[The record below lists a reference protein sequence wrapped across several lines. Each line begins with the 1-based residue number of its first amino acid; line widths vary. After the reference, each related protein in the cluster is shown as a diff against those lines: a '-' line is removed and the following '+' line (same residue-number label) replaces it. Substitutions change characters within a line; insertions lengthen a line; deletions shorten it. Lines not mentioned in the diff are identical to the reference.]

1 MRPGAAGAYAPPR
14 HKGVGEYEP
23 YIDCDRRFGL
33 GGVRRVGGPIC
44 KGASHIEWPAAHRLR
59 APARSGRVALRREI
73 PLARLDGPGLP
84 NSPGH
89 YVDLVSAI
97 VGVSLFSEHGPFF
110 VLAVVPI
117 FCGPRCVRVCDR
129 NGGRYFFGYSSPA
142 GAHGTIQTRLCRNL
156 RRCRKCKPPEPREAP
171 ENDRLRQS
179 VTVFLAEVE
188 ITARRLR
195 TSKIDRL
202 MPIVAGN
209 RRI

>member
-1 MRPGAAGAYAPPR
+1 MSPTLI
-14 HKGVGEYEP
+14 V
-23 YIDCDRRFGL
+23 I
-33 GGVRRVGGPIC
+33 
-44 KGASHIEWPAAHRLR
+44 GASVSAAFVVWGVQFAKERAISSGLRLIG
-59 APARSGRVALRREI
+59 SVLLLVVAASHFAEKFRW
-73 PLARLDGPGLP
+73 LAWMGWGLP

-97 VGVSLFSEHGPFF
+97 VGVSLFSGARF
-110 VLAVVPI
+110 VLRFGGSADILAVPAAFEFVIATADGI
-117 FCGPRCVRVCDR
+117 FLDTA
-129 NGGRYFFGYSSPA
+129 SPA

-156 RRCRKCKPPEPREAP
+156 KRCRKCKPPEPREAP

-209 RRI
+209 RRIRKSWKFAFEVKSANF